1 MLNFNT
7 PHEHGIF
14 FSPNWIGVVARRG
27 LIYSKGL
34 LSRHGDVYN
43 DAMHEHRRPAEK
55 NLSPYFTPECQFTVH
70 TKLYEAAS
78 WEKRWS
84 NGTCAIYIEKLR
96 C

>member
-1 MLNFNT
+1 MSMVF
-7 PHEHGIF
+7 F

-43 DAMHEHRRPAEK
+43 DAMHEHRRLAEK